1 MSARMIRIARA
12 RTDGKTMK
20 LRFDVDQ
27 AACARAGIGQCDPTV
42 VVEVDAARIKLDV
55 RNLIADRLIGNDVCQ
70 LWNSEKGTSKSV
82 DVNGQPVRLVAEAPT
97 FEALVK
103 ALQKDAQIV
112 QARRSCHRAIAL
124 VRANSLAESKP
135 VQPSPDTSRFFK
147 AAAGL
152 VTTVAP
158 VHANGV
164 AVNGSVAPK
173 VKKPRKKRIPLK
185 RARKKRA
192 TG

>member
-1 MSARMIRIARA
+1 
-12 RTDGKTMK
+12 MK

-27 AACARAGIGQCDPTV
+27 AACVRAGIGQCDPTV
-42 VVEVDAARIKLDV
+42 IVEVDAARIKLDV

-82 DVNGQPVRLVAEAPT
+82 DFNGHPVRLVAEAPT

-103 ALQKDAQIV
+103 AVQKDAQIV

-124 VRANSLAESKP
+124 VRANSLEESKP

-147 AAAGL
+147 AAAG
-152 VTTVAP
+152 VMT
-158 VHANGV
+158 
-164 AVNGSVAPK
+164 SVAPAQAAHAVTVNGNGKAAAVAGK
-173 VKKPRKKRIPLK
+173 VKKPRKKRIPMK
-185 RARKKRA
+185 RVRKKKA
-192 TG
+192 TA

>member
-1 MSARMIRIARA
+1 
-12 RTDGKTMK
+12 MK

-42 VVEVDAARIKLDV
+42 VVDVDAARIKLDV

-70 LWNSEKGTSKSV
+70 LWNSEKGTNKSV
-82 DVNGQPVRLVAEAPT
+82 DINGQPVRLVAEAPT

-124 VRANSLAESKP
+124 VRANTLEESRP
-135 VQPSPDTSRFFK
+135 VQPSPDTARFFK
-147 AAAGL
+147 AAAGM
-152 VTTVAP
+152 VTTVA
-158 VHANGV
+158 AKGRNGNGV
-164 AVNGSVAPK
+164 AVVVK

-185 RARKKRA
+185 RARKKKS
-192 TG
+192 GV